1 MVETQHRVW
10 RNRPRQALAIDI
22 IKAPVRQRV
31 HRVRKQTNE
40 VWMPRLGYVRGVG
53 LGFLC
58 AILGFFVS
66 TLGPAIPFVL
76 LAISGGMIA
85 GGTMMG
91 FRWS

>member
-1 MVETQHRVW
+1 MGDTHNRVW

-31 HRVRKQTNE
+31 HRVRQRTRE
-40 VWMPRLGYVRGVG
+40 TWVPRIGYVRGVG

-66 TLGPAIPFVL
+66 TLGPAMPFVL